1 LLPKIDVHIV
11 KRYRGTKTVA
21 IIEPAGIAYG
31 EVNSR
36 QKAIRV
42 VVAFVAIVG
51 ALLFVGDVLNPAT
64 ATPVIWPRVL
74 VFARLVFAMIRLL
87 VPFELLMVCIEVC
100 GPSAV
105 HGLQPEFIAP
115 RRILDFGCVQL
126 R

>member
-1 LLPKIDVHIV
+1 M
-11 KRYRGTKTVA
+11 
-21 IIEPAGIAYG
+21 IEPAGIAY
-31 EVNSR
+31 EAVNSR
-36 QKAIRV
+36 QKAIRAI
-42 VVAFVAIVG
+42 VAFVAIVG

-87 VPFELLMVCIEVC
+87 IPLPLSVVCTVPC

-105 HGLQPEFIAP
+105 HDVATEYDAP
-115 RRILDFGCVQL
+115 RRILDFTCVQL